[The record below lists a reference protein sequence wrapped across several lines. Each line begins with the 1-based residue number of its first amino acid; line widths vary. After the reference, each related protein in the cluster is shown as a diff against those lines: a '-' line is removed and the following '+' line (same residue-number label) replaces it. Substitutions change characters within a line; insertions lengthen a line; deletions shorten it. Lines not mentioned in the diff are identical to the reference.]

1 MRFWT
6 VPEARAYLPRL
17 RQLIDVL
24 ATAALTGVRARGN
37 GKGSVRADG
46 GRPAVTPGS
55 ALGELQEGGII
66 LRDASQLRRRV
77 HRDGDRARDEDGVVY
92 FLCWHREDGDLGWWH
107 LPEDGFAG
115 REPLPRRPG
124 SPEGHVGPAG
134 SDDPGEPPQPQE
146 PDE

>member
-6 VPEARAYLPRL
+6 VAEARAYLPRL

-24 ATAALTGVRARGN
+24 ATAALTGARARGN

-66 LRDASQLRRRV
+66 LRDLTSGLV
-77 HRDGDRARDEDGVVY
+77 DFPARDEDGVVY